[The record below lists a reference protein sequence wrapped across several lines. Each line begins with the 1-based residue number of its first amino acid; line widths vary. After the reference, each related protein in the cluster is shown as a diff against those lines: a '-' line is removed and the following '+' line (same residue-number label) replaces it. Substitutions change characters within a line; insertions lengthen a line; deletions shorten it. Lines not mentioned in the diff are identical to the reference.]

1 MAVLFNL
8 QTAMIYQIL
17 IAILSFSTMWSHIAT
32 AQQRSSE
39 SSVVPIAFKLDQ
51 EYFVIFLPTTATT
64 SNLAGQV
71 AFDLTKGKRL
81 QRSLHFSTAVGKDA
95 GDSHHLQM
103 ASGSLLEYQIKDDTG
118 GGSGGPIAELTG
130 IMQIGTHR
138 LAVTCTD
145 QDEWGREPDW
155 CLPYLNFL
163 VVAKNDASFF
173 EPILATGGRLSP
185 LALRQLFGRPHRDV
199 R

>member
-8 QTAMIYQIL
+8 QNTMIYQIL

-32 AQQRSSE
+32 AQQRPSE
-39 SSVVPIAFKLDQ
+39 SSVVPIAFKLDR
-51 EYFVIFLPTTATT
+51 EYFVILLPATT
-64 SNLAGQV
+64 TMSNLVGQV
-71 AFDLTKGKRL
+71 AFDLTKGRRL
-81 QRSLHFSTAVGKDA
+81 QRSLHFATAVGNDT
-95 GDSHHLQM
+95 GYSHQLQM
-103 ASGSLLEYQIKDDTG
+103 ASDSVLQFQIKDNTG

-130 IMQIGTHR
+130 IMQIGTRR

-145 QDEWGREPDW
+145 QDEWSREPDW

-163 VVAKNDASFF
+163 VVAKYDESFF
-173 EPILATGGRLSP
+173 EPIIATGGRLSP
-185 LALRQLFGRPHRDV
+185 LALRQFFGRPHRDV

>member
-1 MAVLFNL
+1 MV
-8 QTAMIYQIL
+8 YRIL
-17 IAILSFSTMWSHIAT
+17 IAILGFSTMWSHIAT
-32 AQQRSSE
+32 AQQRPSDT
-39 SSVVPIAFKLDQ
+39 SVVSIAFRLDD
-51 EYFVIFLPTTATT
+51 EYFVILLPSTATT
-64 SNLAGQV
+64 SNLVGQV
-71 AFDLTKGKRL
+71 AFDLTKGRRL
-81 QRSLHFSTAVGKDA
+81 QRSLHLATSVGNET
-95 GDSHHLQM
+95 GYSHRLQM
-103 ASGSLLEYQIKDDTG
+103 NSGSILEFQIKDNTG

-145 QDEWGREPDW
+145 QDEWRREPDW

-185 LALRQLFGRPHRDV
+185 LALRQLFRRPHRDAH
-199 R
+199 